1 MMMKLSFRPL
11 ALVAAGLLLAGAA
24 VAEPKRPECIA
35 PASPGGGFDLTC
47 KLAQSA
53 LVEAKLLSKPMR
65 VTYMPGGVGAVAYNA
80 VVAQRPGDAG
90 TITAFSSG
98 SLLNLAQGKFGRFDE
113 NAVKWLAAIGTS
125 YGAIAVRTDSPYK
138 NLDDLVKALKAD
150 PSKVVIGSGGTVG
163 SQDWMQTAL
172 IAKAAGINPRDLRY
186 VALEGGGEIATAL
199 LGGHIQVGSTD
210 ISDSMPHILSGDMRL
225 LAVFS
230 EERLPEAA
238 MANIPTAKE
247 QGYDIVWPVVRG
259 FYLGPKVSDEDY
271 AWWKNAFDQLLASE
285 DFAKLRDQREL
296 FPFAMTG
303 EELDGSVTLLFHN
316 YKQVPSYLAVSLYPS
331 PPAAGPRPR
340 HEDSPMTRSNLY
352 QRLFAGLWL
361 LACVGLAVAGWRY
374 QAPFSYEPVGPR
386 AYPLLCLA
394 LMGAGLAWLI
404 VRPTP
409 IRHAEDE
416 QPLSGAVLLKV
427 LACIALLLVF
437 AGLFEALGF
446 ILSAALVGSCMAILY
461 GARPL
466 PAVITAS
473 LLGIGLYWLFD
484 RALDVPLP
492 LGVLDFLP
500 L

>member
-1 MMMKLSFRPL
+1 MHRPG
-11 ALVAAGLLLAGAA
+11 V
-24 VAEPKRPECIA
+24 
-35 PASPGGGFDLTC
+35 PGGGFDLTC

-238 MANIPTAKE
+238 MANIPTARNRATTSSGRWFAE
-247 QGYDIVWPVVRG
+247 

-303 EELDGSVTLLFHN
+303 EELDGYVKQRVQQ
-316 YKQVPSYLAVSLYPS
+316 YKQLAK
-331 PPAAGPRPR
+331 
-340 HEDSPMTRSNLY
+340 D
-352 QRLFAGLWL
+352 FGLI
-361 LACVGLAVAGWRY
+361 
-374 QAPFSYEPVGPR
+374 Q
-386 AYPLLCLA
+386 
-394 LMGAGLAWLI
+394 
-404 VRPTP
+404 
-409 IRHAEDE
+409 
-416 QPLSGAVLLKV
+416 
-427 LACIALLLVF
+427 
-437 AGLFEALGF
+437 
-446 ILSAALVGSCMAILY
+446 
-461 GARPL
+461 
-466 PAVITAS
+466 
-473 LLGIGLYWLFD
+473 
-484 RALDVPLP
+484 
-492 LGVLDFLP
+492 
-500 L
+500 

>member
-138 NLDDLVKALKAD
+138 GLDDLVKALKAD

-271 AWWKNAFDQLLASE
+271 AWWKNAFDQLLAAE

-303 EELDGSVTLLFHN
+303 EELDGYVKQQVQQ
-316 YKQVPSYLAVSLYPS
+316 YKQLAK
-331 PPAAGPRPR
+331 
-340 HEDSPMTRSNLY
+340 D
-352 QRLFAGLWL
+352 FGLI
-361 LACVGLAVAGWRY
+361 
-374 QAPFSYEPVGPR
+374 Q
-386 AYPLLCLA
+386 
-394 LMGAGLAWLI
+394 
-404 VRPTP
+404 
-409 IRHAEDE
+409 
-416 QPLSGAVLLKV
+416 
-427 LACIALLLVF
+427 
-437 AGLFEALGF
+437 
-446 ILSAALVGSCMAILY
+446 
-461 GARPL
+461 
-466 PAVITAS
+466 
-473 LLGIGLYWLFD
+473 
-484 RALDVPLP
+484 
-492 LGVLDFLP
+492 
-500 L
+500 